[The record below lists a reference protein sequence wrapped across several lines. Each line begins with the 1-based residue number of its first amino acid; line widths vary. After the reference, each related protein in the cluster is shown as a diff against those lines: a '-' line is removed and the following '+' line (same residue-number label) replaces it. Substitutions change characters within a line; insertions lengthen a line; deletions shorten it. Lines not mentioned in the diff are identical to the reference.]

1 MALDQI
7 DIEKH
12 EAQMSF
18 LEHLEELRWHIIRSL
33 IAVAIGA
40 SIAFYYGTY
49 IFDKI
54 LLGPTQAD
62 FWTFRK
68 ICELSES
75 IYSSDKICVDKME
88 FVIKTMK
95 VQEQFFQH
103 MMIALLGGFVL
114 ALPYILY
121 EIYRFIRPALKSREK
136 KYSGF
141 AIAFAS
147 VLFFLGVLFG
157 YFFLAPISI
166 NFLGNYTLSEVI
178 QKEFTVTS
186 VVSLI
191 TLLTIGAGIMFELPL
206 VIYLLAKVGLVT
218 AATLRCYR
226 KVALVVILIISA
238 IITPPDIASQILLA
252 LPIMLLYEVGI
263 FIAKR
268 VEPTLDDI

>member
-33 IAVAIGA
+33 AAVGVGA
-40 SIAFYYGTY
+40 VITFYYGTF

-68 ICELSES
+68 ICEMSEF
-75 IYSSDKICVDKME
+75 IYHSDKICVDKME

-103 MMIALLGGFVL
+103 MMIALLGGFVI

-136 KYSGF
+136 KYSGV
-141 AIAFAS
+141 AIGFAS
-147 VLFFLGVLFG
+147 LLFFLGVLFG
-157 YFFLAPISI
+157 YFCLAPISI

-186 VVSLI
+186 VVSLV
-191 TLLTIGAGIMFELPL
+191 TLLTIGAGLMFELPL
-206 VIYLLAKVGLVT
+206 AIYLLAKVGLVT
-218 AATLRCYR
+218 AETLRSYR
-226 KVALVVILIISA
+226 KVALVVILIVSA
-238 IITPPDIASQILLA
+238 IITPPDVASQILLA
-252 LPIMLLYEVGI
+252 IPIMLLYEIGI